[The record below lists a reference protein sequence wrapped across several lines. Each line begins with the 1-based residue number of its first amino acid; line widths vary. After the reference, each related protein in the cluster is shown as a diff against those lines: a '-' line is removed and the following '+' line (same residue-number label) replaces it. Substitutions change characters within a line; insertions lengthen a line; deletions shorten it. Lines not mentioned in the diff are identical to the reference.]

1 MRNKQIYFKIM
12 IYKAIDTKPTF
23 YSNSDGKSGKNEG
36 IIGVGIFEEESS
48 NTFKLL
54 CTIDKNMGSNE
65 DLFQEA
71 DRIAEL
77 LNKNEMFITQK
88 EAELKGLQ
96 LS

>member
-12 IYKAIDTKPTF
+12 IYKAINTKATF

-36 IIGVGIFEEESS
+36 IIGVGIFEDESS
-48 NTFKLL
+48 TTFKLL
-54 CTIDKNMGSNE
+54 CTIDKNVGDKHDM
-65 DLFQEA
+65 FQEA

-77 LNKNEMFITQK
+77 LNKNEMFITQR